1 MKIPK
6 AIGRGLSGVKEGR
19 QEDTPSP
26 RQRLLRRPG
35 WSVADL
41 LWEKK
46 ALFSG
51 WLVGGG
57 GGEQGGTPE
66 LTLATF
72 VLCDLNGSLVF

>member
-6 AIGRGLSGVKEGR
+6 AIGWGLSGVKEGR

-26 RQRLLRRPG
+26 RQPLLRRPG

-46 ALFSG
+46 AHFSG
-51 WLVGGG
+51 WLEGGG
-57 GGEQGGTPE
+57 GGERGGTLE

-72 VLCDLNGSLVF
+72 VL